1 VSKHLS
7 PQSRVSNPFLQIR
20 YNYVLRKKKNTEQG
34 SLSSL
39 EKQEGKVLQW
49 ATFNHLLLKT
59 VHQQIGELRSM
70 LN

>member
-20 YNYVLRKKKNTEQG
+20 YNYMLRKKKNTEQG

-39 EKQEGKVLQW
+39 EKQEEKVLQW
-49 ATFNHLLLKT
+49 AAFNHLLLKT